1 VILYTDGGCK
11 PKTGTYGSFRIENDA
26 GELREIVR
34 WAEFDTPVETNN
46 QAEYAILLEALLY
59 VERMKPENITVYSD
73 SLLMIQ
79 QLNGEYEIK
88 NAALAEWAA
97 SVKEAMT
104 AFEEVKLVH
113 VPRKIIV
120 EKLGH

>member
-1 VILYTDGGCK
+1 MILYTDGGCK
-11 PKTGTYGSFRIENDA
+11 PKTGTYGSFRIENDK
-26 GELREIVR
+26 GELYQIVR
-34 WAEFDTPVETNN
+34 WAEFNTPVTTNN
-46 QAEYAILLEALLY
+46 QAEYAILLEALLF
-59 VERMKPENITVYSD
+59 VERMKPDKITVYSD

-88 NAALAEWAA
+88 NANLAEWAKA
-97 SVKEAMT
+97 VKEAML
-104 AFEEVKLVH
+104 AFSEVKLVH